1 MFTLAVAMILQLVL
15 LVFIAAWMYNNPII
29 KVISYIID
37 VIIVIHIVN
46 RPINTSYKLV
56 WVIEVLLFP
65 LTGSIVYLLFAEQR
79 IPKSLKS
86 DIIENLKMGY
96 NILDS
101 NDYSRNITDPEIKN
115 VFEYTKK
122 ASKMLCAQ
130 NTKVTYFKSGDLF
143 FDDLFEKIENAK
155 DFIFLEFFIVKDGI
169 LFRRLKDALKKKVKE
184 GVNVYFMY
192 DDGGL
197 LGCTTLTPFDPKKE
211 LESVGVHVTV
221 FSPITI
227 HLSLLSK
234 ANNRDHRKICV
245 IDNKYAYTGGYN
257 IADEYPN
264 YEEVFGYW
272 KDTGILLEGE
282 AVGSYTVMFIQYYNA
297 FADTKLSYGE
307 HLYNIHSVKNDSF
320 VLAFTDSPTDKED
333 IGRNVHMSLIN
344 NAKKYVYI
352 HTPYLIIDYD
362 MTVSLIRAAKT
373 GVEVILTV
381 PHIPDKKAVFQ
392 VTKSNYEKLVEGGV
406 RVFEFTPGF
415 VHSKM
420 FIVDDKIALNG
431 TINMDFR
438 SYYLHYETGVLIA
451 DDPEIMKMKQDYL
464 DTLKLSQE
472 MTKENIKESSFLVR
486 KFRELLSVFAP
497 LL

>member
-1 MFTLAVAMILQLVL
+1 
-15 LVFIAAWMYNNPII
+15 
-29 KVISYIID
+29 
-37 VIIVIHIVN
+37 
-46 RPINTSYKLV
+46 
-56 WVIEVLLFP
+56 
-65 LTGSIVYLLFAEQR
+65 
-79 IPKSLKS
+79 
-86 DIIENLKMGY
+86 
-96 NILDS
+96 
-101 NDYSRNITDPEIKN
+101 
-115 VFEYTKK
+115 
-122 ASKMLCAQ
+122 
-130 NTKVTYFKSGDLF
+130 
-143 FDDLFEKIENAK
+143 
-155 DFIFLEFFIVKDGI
+155 
-169 LFRRLKDALKKKVKE
+169 
-184 GVNVYFMY
+184 MY

-272 KDTGILLEGE
+272 KDTGVLLEGE

-297 FADTKLSYGE
+297 FAEVKLSYGE
-307 HLYNIHSVKNDSF
+307 HLYNIHSKENDSF

-344 NAKKYVYI
+344 NAKRYVYI

-373 GVEVILTV
+373 GVEVIITV

-392 VTKSNYEKLVEGGV
+392 VTKSNYEKLVRGGV
-406 RVFEFTPGF
+406 KVYEFTPGF
-415 VHSKM
+415 IHSKM

-451 DDPEIMKMKQDYL
+451 NDPEIMKMKEDYL
-464 DTLKLSQE
+464 DTLKISQE
-472 MTKENIKESSFLVR
+472 MTEENIEETSFLVR

>member
-1 MFTLAVAMILQLVL
+1 MLAVAMILQLVL
-15 LVFIAAWMYNNPII
+15 LIFIAAWMYNDPII
-29 KVISYIID
+29 KVISFIID
-37 VIIVIHIVN
+37 IILVIHIVN

-56 WVIEVLLFP
+56 WVIEVLVFP

-79 IPKSLKS
+79 IPKNLKN
-86 DIIENLKMGY
+86 DLIQNLKMGY
-96 NILDS
+96 NILDK
-101 NDYSRNITDPEIKN
+101 NDYSQNIKN
-115 VFEYTKK
+115 PAIKNIFEYTKK
-122 ASKMLCAQ
+122 ASKMLCWQ

-143 FDDLFEKIENAK
+143 FDDLFEKIENAHE
-155 DFIFLEFFIVKDGI
+155 FIFLEFFIVKDGI
-169 LFRRLKDALKKKVKE
+169 LFRRLKDILSKKVKE

-197 LGCTTLTPFDPKKE
+197 LGCTTLTPFNPKEE
-211 LESVGVHVTV
+211 LESIGVNVAV

-227 HLSLLSK
+227 HFSLLSK

-257 IADEYPN
+257 VADEYPN
-264 YEEVFGYW
+264 YKEIFGYW
-272 KDTGILLEGE
+272 KDTGVLLEGE
-282 AVGSYTVMFIQYYNA
+282 AVRSYTVMFIQYYNA
-297 FADTKLSYGE
+297 FAENKLSYGE
-307 HLYNIHSVKNDSF
+307 HLHELHSVKNNSY
-320 VLAFTDSPTDKED
+320 VLGFSDSPADVED
-333 IGRNVHMSLIN
+333 IGRNVHLSLIN

-373 GVEVILTV
+373 GVEVIITV

-392 VTKSNYEKLVEGGV
+392 VTKSNYEKLVKGGV

-415 VHSKM
+415 IHSKM
-420 FIVDDKIALNG
+420 FIVDDVIALNG

-451 DDPEIMKMKQDYL
+451 NDKEILKMKQDYL
-464 DTLKLSQE
+464 DTLKVSKE
-472 MTKENIKESSFLVR
+472 MTVDNIEETSFFVR
-486 KFRELLSVFAP
+486 KFRELMSVFAP